1 MISFDT
7 NIAVYLW
14 QADAAEKSR
23 LAHQLIGQLA
33 QDMQCKIALQV
44 VGELQNVLRRKLKQP
59 PWEAAQ
65 NARNLL
71 MGFDTFQASEAN
83 ALEALTLMGAG
94 RLNYWDALLVLAARD
109 AGCTHFLTEDMND
122 GQVYGTITVLNPFAG
137 HEFSAGL
144 KAILNVQDEGAA
156 N

>member
-14 QADAAEKSR
+14 QADVPEKSR
-23 LAHQLIGQLA
+23 LAHALIGHLA
-33 QDMQCKIALQV
+33 QDSQCKIALQV

-71 MGFDTFQASEAN
+71 MGFDTFQANETN

-94 RLNYWDALLVLAARD
+94 RLSYWDALIILAARD
-109 AGCTHFLTEDMND
+109 AGCTTFFTEDMND
-122 GQVYGTITVLNPFAG
+122 GQVYGTLKIVNPFAG
-137 HEFSAGL
+137 DEFSMTA
-144 KAILNVQDEGAA
+144 KTILNL
-156 N
+156 